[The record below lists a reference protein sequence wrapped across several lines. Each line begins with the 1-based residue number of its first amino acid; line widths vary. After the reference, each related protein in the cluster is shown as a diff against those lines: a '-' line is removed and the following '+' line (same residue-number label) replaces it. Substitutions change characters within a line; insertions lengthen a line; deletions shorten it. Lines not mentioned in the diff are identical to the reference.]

1 MQQFDRIFEQG
12 GNDDGMVLSKK
23 ADPNIIL
30 NLAEQRVQSAL
41 ERFAADK
48 TVRMPTYFSSNS
60 ASSRRVE
67 YVGPGVYAV
76 LQTGQK
82 VMGIPKHVPSP
93 VSLCL
98 SYMSRTSVMNFPIRD
113 LGARSGPTRPELM
126 GCHWQGLVDYALA
139 PAGGRVISHSQL
151 YPRPDD
157 PTITTW
163 SQIGAALVPG
173 AVPAV
178 HPKADKVA
186 YLHALPGSSSLAV
199 LRASA
204 MCIQQTHVHR
214 AFKIV
219 ICSIRD
225 RPHDVFAS
233 KPHMHRASA

>member
-1 MQQFDRIFEQG
+1 
-12 GNDDGMVLSKK
+12 MVLSKK

-30 NLAEQRVQSAL
+30 NLAEQRVQIAL
-41 ERFAADK
+41 ERFAADR
-48 TVRMPTYFSSNS
+48 TVRMPTHFCSNS

-67 YVGPGVYAV
+67 CVCPGVYAV

-82 VMGIPKHVPSP
+82 VMGIPKYVPSP

-98 SYMSRTSVMNFPIRD
+98 CYMSRASVMSNLPIRD
-113 LGARSGPTRPELM
+113 LGARPGAMHPELS
-126 GCHWQGLVDYALA
+126 GCPWQGLVDYALA

-157 PTITTW
+157 PAITTW

-186 YLHALPGSSSLAV
+186 YLHASPGSPSRAV

-204 MCIQQTHVHR
+204 M
-214 AFKIV
+214 
-219 ICSIRD
+219 
-225 RPHDVFAS
+225 
-233 KPHMHRASA
+233 